1 MKTLLKNFYRS
12 TDGSNLI
19 EFALIAPVF
28 ILILI
33 GLMDLGSMLIV
44 QNSLDAGARAASRFG
59 LTGASAGMARA
70 DAIKKEVLDTVETYS
85 GGIAKRSRIV
95 IDVKSYS
102 DITALDQPE
111 PFDDVNHNGTYDAGE
126 FYVDTNA
133 NGKWDMDQGSSGSF
147 GTGGQA
153 VKYTITYNWNSF
165 LALFGFPKVV
175 KLTGVAT
182 VQNENFK

>member
-1 MKTLLKNFYRS
+1 
-12 TDGSNLI
+12 
-19 EFALIAPVF
+19 
-28 ILILI
+28 
-33 GLMDLGSMLIV
+33 MDLGSMLIV

-59 LTGASAGMARA
+59 LTGATSGMTRS

-85 GGIAKRSRIV
+85 GGIARRTKVV
-95 IDVKSYS
+95 IDVKSYA
-102 DITALDQPE
+102 DITSLDQPE

-126 FYVDTNA
+126 FYVDTNGS
-133 NGKWDMDQGSSGSF
+133 GKWDADQGSSGSF

-153 VKYTITYNWNSF
+153 VKYTITYDWNSF
-165 LALFGFPKVV
+165 LAIFGFPKVV